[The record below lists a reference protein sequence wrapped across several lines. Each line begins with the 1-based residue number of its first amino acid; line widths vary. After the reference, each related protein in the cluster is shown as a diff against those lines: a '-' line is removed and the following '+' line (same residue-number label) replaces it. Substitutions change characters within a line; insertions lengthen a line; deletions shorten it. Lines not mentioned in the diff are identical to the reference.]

1 MKLKKV
7 VSLCLCML
15 AGMSLAS
22 CGGGSE
28 GGNTGD
34 GVNAGFIKEKTK
46 ITLWTTIGT
55 TTQTYLNNYI
65 ESFKKLE
72 PNVEIDNVKQST
84 NVSGLATMVESG
96 FAANNY
102 PDLVQAYPD
111 AVSNFISYDKA
122 VQLDEYMDST
132 VTKSG
137 EELAGDYGNSA
148 YDKTKT
154 YQIGWTAEE
163 KADIVPEYLAEGQR
177 YVVPGTY
184 SLPFSKSTE
193 AMYYNAQLIGLTI
206 PGVNGGNAL
215 TKDYFDN
222 LTWEELFDNFCPNFT
237 KWNDAQPDDQKILK
251 HDQSYSAVL
260 GYDSDDNLFITLA
273 EQYGYPYTSIDTTKG
288 VGVCEFNNDGM
299 KSLMKK
305 FNEYAK
311 KGYIISKGS
320 TGGSSYINTFFTK
333 RNTLFS
339 IGSTGGV
346 TYQFDASDA
355 MDVQVARIPQPEGG
369 KKDAAKGEKKI
380 CQINQGP
387 SLCILDHD
395 DENRKLAS
403 WLFYK
408 HLTNYDNSIDWSIN
422 SGYSGIRLSALN
434 SDEFAEFFD
443 ENQYSLKTL
452 ERLMAR
458 NSKLATTVK
467 DMLYTSP
474 AFKGSSECRT
484 QAGGLMT
491 YALTKD
497 SDMSDAA
504 LKAKFDSAQAE
515 CVVAIGD

>member
-22 CGGGSE
+22 CGGE
-28 GGNTGD
+28 GGNTESA
-34 GVNAGFIKEKTK
+34 VNAGFIKEKTK
-46 ITLWTTIGT
+46 ITLWTIVGT
-55 TTQTYLNNYI
+55 QNQVYLNNYI

-72 PNVEIDNVKQST
+72 PNVEIENVKQST
-84 NVSGLATMVESG
+84 NYTGLATMVESG
-96 FAANNY
+96 FSANNY

-111 AVSNFISYDKA
+111 AVSDFLSYGKA
-122 VQLDEYMDST
+122 VKLDEYMDST
-132 VTKSG
+132 VSKTG
-137 EELAGDYGNSA
+137 EELAGDYESSK
-148 YDKTKT
+148 YDKSKT

-163 KADIVPEYLAEGQR
+163 KADIVPAYLEEGQG
-177 YVVPGTY
+177 YVVSGTY

-193 AMYYNAQLIGLTI
+193 AMFYNAALIGLQI
-206 PGVNGGNAL
+206 PGVNNGNAL
-215 TKDYFDN
+215 TKEYFDN
-222 LTWEELFDNFCPNFT
+222 LTWEELFDNFCPNFIAY
-237 KWNDAQPDDQKILK
+237 NDKLPEDQKVLK
-251 HDQSYSAVL
+251 NDQDYSAVFA
-260 GYDSDDNLFITLA
+260 YDSDDNLFITLA
-273 EQYGYPYTSIDTTKG
+273 QQYGYDYTSIDTTKG
-288 VGVCEFNNDGM
+288 VGKCEFNNDGM

-320 TGGSSYINTFFTK
+320 AGDNYTNTYFTK

-339 IGSTGGV
+339 VGSTGGV
-346 TYQFDASDA
+346 TYQFDADNP

-387 SLCILDHD
+387 SLCVLDHD

-408 HLTNYDNSIDWSIN
+408 HLTNYENSIDWAIN
-422 SGYSGIRLSALN
+422 SGYSGIRLSALD
-434 SDEFAEFFD
+434 SDDFAEAFD
-443 ENQYSLKTL
+443 ESKYDTKTL
-452 ERLMAR
+452 EKLMAR
-458 NSKLATTVK
+458 NSKLASTVK

-474 AFKGSSECRT
+474 SFKGSSECRT

-504 LKAKFDSAQAE
+504 LKTKFDSAEAQ
-515 CVVAIGD
+515 CVIAIGE